1 MLSLTK
7 AMNKIISKLSK
18 TPYLVLFIVL
28 ISIGVGT
35 AAALG
40 TITLAGD
47 THTTGDAV
55 VDGKITSSGYEF
67 LIPVTKK
74 ISYSKFES
82 FDDEGPGIDRRV
94 SMYGIPDGAKI
105 ISMRCLVLD
114 LDSDGRLG
122 CHLIKTNG
130 GGEGIIGQTQTLR
143 SFAGGEFGL
152 STGISE
158 TVDRELFS
166 YHVEFVRGANC
177 DVCSHRLITLTYT
190 IDKVH
195 TGCRLPSEF
204 C

>member
-1 MLSLTK
+1 VVILMGHLGRFT
-7 AMNKIISKLSK
+7 K
-18 TPYLVLFIVL
+18 TPYLVLFILLGAV
-28 ISIGVGT
+28 GVG
-35 AAALG
+35 AASAVALV
-40 TITLAGD
+40 TIDNLKV
-47 THTTGDAV
+47 TGDAV
-55 VDGKITSSGYEF
+55 VDGKITSSEYEF
-67 LIPVTKK
+67 SIPLTKK
-74 ISYSKFES
+74 ISYSHFES
-82 FDDEGPGIDRRV
+82 FDDVGPGIDRRV

-105 ISMRCLVLD
+105 ISMRCQVLD

-143 SFAGGEFGL
+143 SFALGDFTL

-177 DVCSHRLITLTYT
+177 DDCAHRLITLTYT

-195 TGCRLPSEF
+195 TGCLLTPEF